1 MQTEAAKPPKLQYR
15 SACQSMLYAHISS
28 GIGTACAL
36 LVCQR
41 NGMSSLDDE
50 VIVDAAVLEV
60 MDDG

>member
-1 MQTEAAKPPKLQYR
+1 M
-15 SACQSMLYAHISS
+15 QSMLYAHTNS
-28 GIGTACAL
+28 GVVCAS

-41 NGMSSLDDE
+41 NRMSSLDDE